1 MTEELKL
8 LIKVEEVY
16 LCCLDEQIPTVLLYN
31 GRRYILENKEKE
43 TTNYDLAE
51 GQDGKDPD
59 DETTYVR
66 RNAPNYEFAAKKTVE
81 LKQLVKDRNDEDE
94 QKDDDKPAPPLG
106 KVIAR
111 VSSGTLIHENPLREM
126 KELKKSNKLTSLNMA
141 KVLHKYHKG
150 LKASTISTYRSG
162 YRCFLNRK
170 EKGEKA
176 DIRMNE
182 PPKVYENVTDKDI
195 EQVKNAITN
204 MEGGTFD
211 QILLNLG
218 MTDYKLRL
226 VLGLENLFEKYTDDS
241 KEKYRLKA

>member
-59 DETTYVR
+59 DETTYIQ
-66 RNAPNYEFAAKKTVE
+66 RNATPNYELAAKKTEE
-81 LKQLVKDRNDEDE
+81 LTQLVKDRNDKEE
-94 QKDDDKPAPPLG
+94 PVPPLG
-106 KVIAR
+106 AVLAR
-111 VSSGTLIHENPLREM
+111 VSSGTLIHEGPLREM
-126 KELKKSNKLTSLNMA
+126 QELKKNNKLTGLNMA
-141 KVLHKYHKG
+141 KVLHKYHRG
-150 LKASTISTYRSG
+150 LKASTITTYRSG
-162 YRCFLNRK
+162 YQNFLNKRK
-170 EKGEKA
+170 KGSKA